1 MEDRLLEIETPAG
14 ERVYVPYDRL
24 VIACGSSSN
33 THGVPGLEHCFQLK
47 TIPDAQAIRRRIIGA
62 SSFPPPARLSLD
74 AAIARRTLTIARP
87 VPRS

>member
-1 MEDRLLEIETPAG
+1 MEDRLLEIETPGG

-62 SSFPPPARLSLD
+62 FSFSFLS
-74 AAIARRTLTIARP
+74 IKRRSWWESK
-87 VPRS
+87 RS